1 MERTENLHKPII
13 TIVGRPNVGKS
24 TLFNRLIGQR
34 KAITSDVPGTTR
46 DRLYGVLELKKREVI
61 IVDTA
66 GIEKDLKDELAEN
79 IKLQI
84 DLALEEAEIF
94 IFVVDA
100 KTGVMPQ
107 DIEAAEILR
116 KQKKPVITV
125 VNKTDNK
132 ELEKN
137 SADFYSLGLG
147 DIISLSSIHGFGVD
161 DLIDQIE
168 KEVKNLPPKENIF
181 SEESDIVL
189 ALTGRPNVGKSSI
202 LNYFLGDKK
211 VIVSKIPGTT
221 RDINTAFFESEEK
234 RVKVLDTAGLRKPG
248 KIERGIEKYSALRT
262 FKAVESSDITL
273 IVIDGEDG
281 IAAQDLHIAGM
292 AKDLGKGLVIVVN
305 KWDAVEKDD
314 KTMSRYLAALQ
325 HKFDFTY
332 WAPVVFV
339 SAKTGKNMDKI
350 APIVN
355 KVFEGQNITISTPKL
370 NSFMEKITIKRPHGI
385 KKGIKPKLFYGTQ
398 TGTKPPTF
406 TFFSNY
412 PELIHFSYLRYIEN
426 QMREEFGFEGTPI
439 RIILKKRK
447 QK

>member
-34 KAITSDVPGTTR
+34 KAITSCDSGTTR
-46 DRLYGVLELKKREVI
+46 DRLYGVLELGKREAI

-66 GIEKDLKDELAEN
+66 GMEKDLKDELAEN

-84 DLALEEAEIF
+84 ELALKEAEIF

-100 KTGVMPQ
+100 KNGIMPQ
-107 DIEAAEILR
+107 DQEAAEILR
-116 KQKKPVITV
+116 RQKKPVIIAM
-125 VNKTDNK
+125 NKTDNK

-137 SADFYSLGLG
+137 ISDFYSLGLG
-147 DIISLSSIHGFGVD
+147 EIISLSAIHGYGVD
-161 DLIDQIE
+161 DLLDEINKQVE
-168 KEVKNLPPKENIF
+168 KLPARQNEF
-181 SEESDIVL
+181 FEEFDTIL

-202 LNYFLGDKK
+202 LNYFLGNKK
-211 VIVSKIPGTT
+211 VIVSNIPGTT
-221 RDINTAFFESEEK
+221 RDINTAFFQSDNMK
-234 RVKVLDTAGLRKPG
+234 IKILDTAGLRKPG

-262 FKAVESSDITL
+262 FKAIESSDVTM
-273 IVIDGEDG
+273 IVIDGEEG

-292 AKDLGKGLVIVVN
+292 AKDLGKGLIILVN
-305 KWDAVEKDD
+305 KWDAVEKDN
-314 KTMSRYLAALQ
+314 KTMSKYLTTLQ

-350 APIVN
+350 ASIIN
-355 KVFEGQNITISTPKL
+355 KVAKNQNITISTPKL
-370 NSFMEKITIKRPHGI
+370 NSFMEKVITKRPPGI

-412 PELIHFSYLRYIEN
+412 PELIHFSYIRYIEN
-426 QMREEFGFEGTPI
+426 QMRKEFSLEGTPI
-439 RIILKKRK
+439 KLILKKRK

>member
-1 MERTENLHKPII
+1 MERTENLHKPIV
-13 TIVGRPNVGKS
+13 TVVGRPNVGKS

-46 DRLYGVLELKKREVI
+46 DRLYGVLDLGNREVI
-61 IVDTA
+61 VVDTA
-66 GIEKDLKDELAEN
+66 GIEKDLEDELAEN

-84 DLALEEAEIF
+84 DLAIEEAELF
-94 IFVVDA
+94 VFVVDA
-100 KTGVMPQ
+100 KSGIMPQ

-116 KQKKPVITV
+116 KQKKPVIV
-125 VNKTDNK
+125 AVNKTDNK

-137 SADFYSLGLG
+137 IADFYSLGLG
-147 DIISLSSIHGFGVD
+147 EIISISSIHGFGID
-161 DLIDQIE
+161 DLLDEIA
-168 KEVKNLPPKENIF
+168 KEIKKLPPRENDF
-181 SEESDIVL
+181 YDEADIIM

-221 RDINTAFFESEEK
+221 RDINTAFFQADEK
-234 RVKVLDTAGLRKPG
+234 RIKILDTAGLRKPG

-273 IVIDGEDG
+273 IVIDGEQG

-292 AKDLGKGLVIVVN
+292 AKDLGRGLVIVVN

-314 KTMSRYLAALQ
+314 KTMGKYLARLQ

-350 APIVN
+350 APMVK
-355 KVFEGQNITISTPKL
+355 KVSESQNITISTPKF
-370 NSFMEKITIKRPHGI
+370 NSFIEKITVKRPPGI

-398 TGTKPPTF
+398 TGSKPPTF
-406 TFFSNY
+406 ILFSNY
-412 PELIHFSYLRYIEN
+412 PELVHFSYLRYIEN

-439 RIILKKRK
+439 KLILKKRK
-447 QK
+447 